1 MDRPSDGRAVSALY
15 ECAVHAMDAERTR
28 LERPMH
34 GGQAGH
40 PASLCSRSA
49 SAAATAYI
57 QYALHAR
64 NIFCPSLSKLSLRVF
79 LINASVFSFIHQLTT
94 WHCPHSAAAA
104 AARLLLSASRSAVDR
119 YLLLA
124 ANPQHV
130 AAGWDRQTDGR
141 ATVTYSLLHS
151 DSASMRLCQS
161 SGFLPLMDGHM
172 SPLSN
177 AKSSSCYMLPPS
189 VVVSIVTHFGVL
201 LSLKCLVKSFF
212 FSSGDWSSYRS
223 LFLCLLPFSSLDSAG
238 GIMFSRCPSV
248 CLCVRTRERAVS
260 DGSISVDL

>member
-1 MDRPSDGRAVSALY
+1 MSALY

-64 NIFCPSLSKLSLRVF
+64 SIFCPSLSKLSLRVF
-79 LINASVFSFIHQLTT
+79 LINVSVFSFIHQLTT

-124 ANPQHV
+124 ANPQHA
-130 AAGWDRQTDGR
+130 AAGWDRQTDGC

-172 SPLSN
+172 ESIYRMQSHRV
-177 AKSSSCYMLPPS
+177 ATCCHHPS
-189 VVVSIVTHFGVL
+189 W
-201 LSLKCLVKSFF
+201 SL
-212 FSSGDWSSYRS
+212 
-223 LFLCLLPFSSLDSAG
+223 
-238 GIMFSRCPSV
+238 
-248 CLCVRTRERAVS
+248 
-260 DGSISVDL
+260 

>member
-1 MDRPSDGRAVSALY
+1 
-15 ECAVHAMDAERTR
+15 
-28 LERPMH
+28 MH

-64 NIFCPSLSKLSLRVF
+64 NICPSLSKLSLRVF

-124 ANPQHV
+124 ANPQHA
-130 AAGWDRQTDGR
+130 AAGCDRQTDGR
-141 ATVTYSLLHS
+141 TRDSYIFPAPFGQCQYAAVSKFRFSSVDGRTYGVH
-151 DSASMRLCQS
+151 
-161 SGFLPLMDGHM
+161 
-172 SPLSN
+172 LSN

-189 VVVSIVTHFGVL
+189 VVVSIGTHFGVL
-201 LSLKCLVKSFF
+201 LSLKCLVKSFI

-238 GIMFSRCPSV
+238 GIVFVLSV
-248 CLCVRTRERAVS
+248 CLSVCTYARA
-260 DGSISVDL
+260 GGL